1 MNGVPYGG
9 TNCRELTLQEYQSLS
24 TEEQMN
30 GTMYF
35 VIDGQGENG
44 NNYFYPMLY
53 STEEREVGTWVD
65 GKPIY
70 QRTLTQNEVPA
81 FANTGRVRNINL
93 GLSNIEHIWLY
104 PLSTASNNAFPLPYV
119 HYDNSN
125 EIGYWWDMNNG
136 SPIFS
141 VRVGGS
147 SSSQTID
154 YITILY
160 TKTTDTP
167 GSGKY
172 NTLGVP
178 TVHYD
183 DTEKIVG
190 TWFGETLYEKSY
202 VITSIPSSGTT
213 IDNIGNIGISPYIK
227 GSFLRL
233 GRWYNMDGR
242 TESANYNQYYCY
254 TQVMNN
260 GDIVLGYDGYSTS
273 EIEKICF
280 TIRYTKSTT

>member
-1 MNGVPYGG
+1 MGKFIMNGVPYGG

-24 TEEQMN
+24 AEEQMN

-53 STEEREVGTWVD
+53 STEEREVGTWID
-65 GKPIY
+65 EKPIY
-70 QRTLTQNEVPA
+70 ARTYFKT
-81 FANTGRVRNINL
+81 NINSSSVIL
-93 GLSNIEHIWLY
+93 DDSPTGLDKLINIAGSCYSHKEDEWFPVSWQYGNYWARFYIYLNQIYYEIQPSDSNIDIYVTLY
-104 PLSTASNNAFPLPYV
+104 
-119 HYDNSN
+119 
-125 EIGYWWDMNNG
+125 
-136 SPIFS
+136 
-141 VRVGGS
+141 
-147 SSSQTID
+147 
-154 YITILY
+154 Y
-160 TKTTDTP
+160 TKTTDIP
-167 GSGKY
+167 GSAKY

-178 TVHYD
+178 MIHYD

-260 GDIVLGYDGYSTS
+260 GDVVLSYDGYSTS
-273 EIEKICF
+273 EITKICI
-280 TIRYTKSTT
+280 TIQYTKTT